1 MGQSNRLS
9 TFPRIPNPHNTIGT
23 TTTNQI
29 CQLVVV
35 AKVSNRGGGI
45 EGKFGFVGA
54 VDIPHIGAGF
64 HFVRGLLESVDGIGS
79 SDFGRSIHVP

>member
-9 TFPRIPNPHNTIGT
+9 SFPGIPNPHNTIGT

-29 CQLVVV
+29 CKLVIV
-35 AKVSNRGGGI
+35 AQVGNRGGGI
-45 EGKFGFVGA
+45 EGEFGFVRA
-54 VDIPHIGAGF
+54 VNIPHIGAGF

-79 SDFGRSIHVP
+79 SNFRRSIHVP